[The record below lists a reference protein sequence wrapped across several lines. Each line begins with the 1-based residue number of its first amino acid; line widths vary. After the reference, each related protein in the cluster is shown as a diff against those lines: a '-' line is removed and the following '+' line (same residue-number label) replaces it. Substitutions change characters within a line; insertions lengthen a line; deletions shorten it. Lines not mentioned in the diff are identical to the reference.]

1 MRQAR
6 RPKREP
12 HPTRATWRVSNRSSP
27 TCVASTTDKLAALE
41 ERIQALQ
48 AATAAAATPVAAPPA
63 PVPPPPT
70 SQAAAGSSKVFNPD
84 IAAIGDFTG
93 AVGKTPG
100 GGEPSLDLHE
110 AEVSFQA
117 VVDPYARADFFLT
130 FGNEEVGRRGR
141 ASSRSRRC
149 PGGFLMKVG
158 KMRDAFG
165 KVDGQHNHVLPFVD
179 RPLVSQ
185 NLLGGEDALADAGI
199 SLARLIPNPWVFL
212 EATGQVYRGESEV
225 FKAPTRGDLA
235 YVGHLR
241 AYQDITESTN
251 IDLGGSVGYGHNGE
265 TADSTTRLFGADAT
279 FRYRPLRRSIYTHL
293 LGARELVWSRR
304 QDALQ
309 TANAFGA
316 YGYLEYQFGRRWF
329 AGARYDYA
337 DRATNASLT
346 DKGGS
351 LILTYW
357 PSEFSQMRGPVSP
370 HPLRRRADRRR
381 ASLPVPL
388 RHRRPRR
395 PRLLVEVQTN
405 DANLN
410 GSVQALSR
418 RCLRGDGRSI
428 APGRGQRHGQ
438 HRGPRR
444 PHTRGRRETM
454 RPWTSSAAAT
464 RIPTSSRPSPASS

>member
-1 MRQAR
+1 MRPTVPLCSGLLSLLFAGAPASEAQA
-6 RPKREP
+6 PA
-12 HPTRATWRVSNRSSP
+12 RAEDVEQLR
-27 TCVASTTDKLAALE
+27 AQLAALQQQVADLSAKIE
-41 ERIQALQ
+41 ALQ
-48 AATAAAATPVAAPPA
+48 AAPLPPAAPAPPEAAAAVPPA
-63 PVPPPPT
+63 PATP
-70 SQAAAGSSKVFNPD
+70 SSAGSSKVFNPD

-93 AVGKTPG
+93 AVGKSPG

-110 AEVSFQA
+110 AELSFQA

-130 FGNEEVGRRGR
+130 FGNEEVGVEEGFVTFPTL
-141 ASSRSRRC
+141 
-149 PGGFLMKVG
+149 PGGFLVKVG

-165 KVDGQHNHVLPFVD
+165 KVDSQHNHVLPFVD

-185 NLLGGEDALADAGI
+185 SLLGGEDALADAGI

-265 TADSTTRLFGADAT
+265 TADSTTRLLGADAT

-293 LGARELVWSRR
+293 LGRTELVWSRR
-304 QDALQ
+304 QDAFQ

-329 AGARYDYA
+329 AGARYDYS

-357 PSEFSQMRGPVSP
+357 PSEFSQV
-370 HPLRRRADRRR
+370 RAQY
-381 ASLPVPL
+381 
-388 RHRRPRR
+388 RHTHYGEGRIANE
-395 PRLLVEVQTN
+395 LLFQFLF
-405 DANLN
+405 AI
-410 GSVQALSR
+410 GA
-418 RCLRGDGRSI
+418 
-428 APGRGQRHGQ
+428 HGA
-438 HRGPRR
+438 H
-444 PHTRGRRETM
+444 
-454 RPWTSSAAAT
+454 AF
-464 RIPTSSRPSPASS
+464 